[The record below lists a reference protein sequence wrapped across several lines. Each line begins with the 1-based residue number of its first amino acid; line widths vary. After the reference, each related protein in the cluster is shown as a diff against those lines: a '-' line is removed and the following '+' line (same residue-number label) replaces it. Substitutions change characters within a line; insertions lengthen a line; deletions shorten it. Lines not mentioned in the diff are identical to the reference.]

1 MGKISYEKSQDLKAI
16 IYDLDERAIR
26 QVLFGIVEILKVKS
40 SVLTDQFKALI
51 DDGAR
56 LTEFDKASIKG
67 GII

>member
-26 QVLFGIVEILKVKS
+26 QVLFGIVEILKLKS